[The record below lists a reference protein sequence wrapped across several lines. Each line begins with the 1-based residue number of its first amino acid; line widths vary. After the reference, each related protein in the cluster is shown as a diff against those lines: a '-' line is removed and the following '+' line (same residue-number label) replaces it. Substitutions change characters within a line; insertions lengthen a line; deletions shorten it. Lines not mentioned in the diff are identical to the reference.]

1 MNNTNNTHKEE
12 YNMARITEATRE
24 LLRKKILEKSQD
36 KRDALDEEMTKLS
49 DSLDAEDNRYKA
61 RAVALIKREFEVF
74 EANVKRI
81 MGDHRLKFKKS
92 CYSGYP
98 QTVEDIIGDNRGE
111 AFIKDDAGDKMERIK
126 DSKDHAVKR
135 LDRLRADLKELD
147 GKRRKA
153 CEDIELRVAL
163 GAKFDEVVE
172 LINNLQF

>member
-1 MNNTNNTHKEE
+1 
-12 YNMARITEATRE
+12 MARITEATRE

-36 KRDALDEEMTKLS
+36 KRDALAGEIKKLS
-49 DSLDAEDNRYKA
+49 ESLDAEDARYKA

-81 MGDHRLKFKKS
+81 MEDHRLKFTKSS
-92 CYSGYP
+92 CYADYP
-98 QTVEDIIGDNRGE
+98 QSVEAIIGENRGE
-111 AFIKDDAGDKMERIK
+111 AFIRNDAGDKMGRIK
-126 DSKDHAVKR
+126 DSKDPAVKR
-135 LDRLRADLKELD
+135 LDKLRANLEELD
-147 GKRRKA
+147 AKRKKA